1 MHGVKLLL
9 QRQRGVDKMALTVS
23 DLMGRAR
30 QRYNAVGDDFFSDQM
45 LRDAIFD
52 AQSDLAKEGW
62 VIEKTLETTSVA
74 DQREY
79 TYPDNTLAIKEV
91 RYDSD
96 KLCKVTLRDDP
107 KTSNDD
113 PTGTPADYAIW
124 DDVIFVY
131 PTPDTTGDTI
141 QIKVYSYPQD
151 ITSNTDS
158 IEVPQE
164 YREDIINYLNFIMAT
179 KDQNFTLAD
188 RLLARWETALER
200 ARRQRQRRQHGDD
213 FYTVRD
219 CYFSSSNIPQ
229 T

>member
-1 MHGVKLLL
+1 
-9 QRQRGVDKMALTVS
+9 MALTVS
-23 DLMGRAR
+23 DLMERAR

-52 AQSDLAKEGW
+52 AQTDLAKEGY
-62 VIEKTLETTSVA
+62 VIEKTFETTSVA

-79 TYPDNTLAIKEV
+79 TYPENTLSIKEV

-96 KLCKVTLRDDP
+96 KLQKVSLRDDP

-124 DDVIFVY
+124 DEVIYLY

-141 QIKVYSYPQD
+141 QIKCYAYPQD
-151 ITSNTDS
+151 ITSNTDN

-164 YREDIINYLNFIMAT
+164 YREDIITYINYIMAQ

-188 RLLARWETALER
+188 RLLARWQDAIFK
-200 ARRQRQRRQHGDD
+200 AQRQRQKRLRGDSFAQVTD
-213 FYTVRD
+213 V
-219 CYFSSSNIPQ
+219 YFSSQVIPI

>member
-1 MHGVKLLL
+1 
-9 QRQRGVDKMALTVS
+9 MALTVS
-23 DLMGRAR
+23 DLMERAR

-52 AQSDLAKEGW
+52 AQTDLAKEGY
-62 VIEKTLETTSVA
+62 VIEKTFETTSVA

-79 TYPDNTLAIKEV
+79 TYPENTLSIKEV

-96 KLCKVTLRDDP
+96 KLQKVSLRDDP

-124 DDVIFVY
+124 DEVIYLY

-141 QIKVYSYPQD
+141 QIKCYAYPQD
-151 ITSNTDS
+151 ITSNTDN

-164 YREDIINYLNFIMAT
+164 YREDIITYVNYLMAQ

-188 RLLARWETALER
+188 RLLARWQDAIFK
-200 ARRQRQRRQHGDD
+200 AQRQRQKRLRGDSFAQVTD
-213 FYTVRD
+213 V
-219 CYFSSSNIPQ
+219 YFSSQVIPI

>member
-1 MHGVKLLL
+1 MHGVRLLL
-9 QRQRGVDKMALTVS
+9 QRLLGVEKMALTVS
-23 DLMGRAR
+23 DLMERAR

-52 AQSDLAKEGW
+52 AQTDLAKEGY
-62 VIEKTLETTSVA
+62 VIEKTFETTSVA

-79 TYPDNTLAIKEV
+79 TYPENTLSIKEV

-96 KLCKVTLRDDP
+96 KLQKVSLRDDP

-124 DDVIFVY
+124 DEVIYLY

-141 QIKVYSYPQD
+141 QIKCYAYPQD
-151 ITSNTDS
+151 ITSNTDN

-164 YREDIINYLNFIMAT
+164 YREDIITYINYIMAQ

-188 RLLARWETALER
+188 RLLARWQDAIFK
-200 ARRQRQRRQHGDD
+200 AQRQRQKRLRGDSFAQVTD
-213 FYTVRD
+213 V
-219 CYFSSSNIPQ
+219 YFSSQVIPI

>member
-1 MHGVKLLL
+1 
-9 QRQRGVDKMALTVS
+9 MALTVS
-23 DLMGRAR
+23 DLMERAR

-52 AQSDLAKEGW
+52 AQTDLAKEGY
-62 VIEKTLETTSVA
+62 VIEKTFETTSVA
-74 DQREY
+74 AQREY
-79 TYPDNTLAIKEV
+79 TYPENTLSIKEV

-96 KLCKVTLRDDP
+96 QLQKVSLRDDP

-124 DDVIFVY
+124 DEVIYLY

-141 QIKVYSYPQD
+141 QIKCYAYPQD
-151 ITSNTDS
+151 ITSNTDN

-164 YREDIINYLNFIMAT
+164 YREDIITYVNYLMAQ

-188 RLLARWETALER
+188 RLLARWQDAIFK
-200 ARRQRQRRQHGDD
+200 AQRQRQKRLRGDSFAQVTD
-213 FYTVRD
+213 V
-219 CYFSSSNIPQ
+219 YFSSQVIPI